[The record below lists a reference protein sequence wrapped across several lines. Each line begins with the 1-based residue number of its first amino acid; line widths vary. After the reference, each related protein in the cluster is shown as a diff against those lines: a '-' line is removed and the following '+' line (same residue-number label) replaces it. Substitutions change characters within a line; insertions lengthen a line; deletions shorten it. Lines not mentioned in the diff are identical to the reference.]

1 MGRFSQG
8 KPPFPCLNSI
18 RGNEKRMEIRDA
30 IASDAKS
37 ISKLIHEVSVQ
48 CNFSEMEPCPQWFIE
63 SIKPDVLQPL
73 IVSDDYLWLIA
84 VEKGEVTGVL
94 TVFEGN
100 LVKYLF
106 VHPKFQRKG
115 VARALWQRV
124 SPVLRSEI
132 SVRSSLFAVPFY
144 EKKGFKKVG
153 EVKFFNGVSS
163 QTMIAQR

>member
-1 MGRFSQG
+1 
-8 KPPFPCLNSI
+8 
-18 RGNEKRMEIRDA
+18 MEIRDA

-115 VARALWQRV
+115 VAKALWQRV
-124 SPVLRSEI
+124 TPVLRSEI

-153 EVKFFNGVSS
+153 EVKFFNGVSF
-163 QTMIAQR
+163 QTMMAQR

>member
-1 MGRFSQG
+1 
-8 KPPFPCLNSI
+8 
-18 RGNEKRMEIRDA
+18 MEIRDA

-63 SIKPDVLQPL
+63 SIKPDVLQRL

-84 VEKGEVTGVL
+84 VEKSEVTGVL
-94 TVFEGN
+94 TVFESN

-115 VARALWQRV
+115 VAKALWQRV
-124 SPVLRSEI
+124 TPMLRSEI
-132 SVRSSLFAVPFY
+132 SVRSSLFAVPYY
-144 EKKGFKKVG
+144 EKLGFKKVG
-153 EVKFFNGVSS
+153 EVKFFNGVSF
-163 QTMIAQR
+163 QTMMAQH

>member
-1 MGRFSQG
+1 
-8 KPPFPCLNSI
+8 
-18 RGNEKRMEIRDA
+18 MEIRDA

-37 ISKLIHEVSVQ
+37 ISKLIHEVSMQ

-115 VARALWQRV
+115 VAKALWQRV
-124 SPVLRSEI
+124 TPVLRSEI
-132 SVRSSLFAVPFY
+132 SVRSSLFAVSFY
-144 EKKGFKKVG
+144 EKLGFKRVG
-153 EVKFFNGVSS
+153 EVKFFNGVSF
-163 QTMIAQR
+163 QTMMAQR